1 MRTRR
6 GAGGRGRVAG
16 MRGGVGLPR
25 PTRYDR
31 GDTTRGDTTRGRR
44 CVQHEGDGEGEARTH
59 FTTAEAAAML
69 GIAHETVKAQIRLG
83 RLVAEQINPRLNMVT
98 AASIAAY
105 RRDHLGRRGR
115 PKGAKNKPEASTTAP
130 DDATTP
136 TREGDR

>member
-31 GDTTRGDTTRGRR
+31 GDTTRGRR
-44 CVQHEGDGEGEARTH
+44 CVQHEGDGEGKARTH

-115 PKGAKNKPEASTTAP
+115 PKGAKNKPEVSTTPDAP
-130 DDATTP
+130 SAGRESDA
-136 TREGDR
+136 